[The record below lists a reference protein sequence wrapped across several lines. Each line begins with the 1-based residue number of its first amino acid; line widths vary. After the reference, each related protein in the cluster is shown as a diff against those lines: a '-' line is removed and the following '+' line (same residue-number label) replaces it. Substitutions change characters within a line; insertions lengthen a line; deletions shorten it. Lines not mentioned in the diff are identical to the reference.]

1 MSCFKFF
8 CSRFKVKFSFTK
20 KWETRKLDV
29 LVEECGETV
38 KHPVAEGHD
47 TLMAEIKEKVRPVD
61 DTLAQDEDEEEEG
74 ALASLSAETT
84 SDAATNGS
92 RNDGDD
98 ANGTEE
104 KATAEIPVAPTLLTA
119 DEDQEAEE
127 SLARNIHFNQI
138 QTSQNIKSHSIK
150 NKSLFGAKQ
159 YNCRTRCYI
168 ITNIALFTSRD
179 VKEQINVS
187 F

>member
-38 KHPVAEGHD
+38 KHPVAEGCD
-47 TLMAEIKEKVRPVD
+47 TLMAEIKKKVRPVD
-61 DTLAQDEDEEEEG
+61 DTLAQEEDEEEEG

-92 RNDGDD
+92 RND
-98 ANGTEE
+98 
-104 KATAEIPVAPTLLTA
+104 V
-119 DEDQEAEE
+119 
-127 SLARNIHFNQI
+127 NQI

-150 NKSLFGAKQ
+150 NKSLFGTKQ

-179 VKEQINVS
+179 VKEQIYVS
-187 F
+187 FQKI